1 MPKFKS
7 PLIVL
12 SAASGAGKTTI
23 AKILAEK
30 YEEMEISVS
39 ATTRGKRP
47 RETDGIDYHFISVDA
62 FQKNIREN
70 NFLEYEEV
78 HGDYYGTLKD
88 RVEDLLSVGKT
99 VIFDIDVKGALS
111 IKRLYSH
118 AILIFI
124 KTPSLSELKQR
135 LRNRKS
141 ESDEAIQKRL
151 SRIDFEY
158 AQADKFDFVVINDKL
173 EHAVEQIENIICD
186 RD

>member
-1 MPKFKS
+1 MHTFNS

-23 AKILAEK
+23 ANILAHK
-30 YEEMEISVS
+30 YPEMEISIS
-39 ATTRGKRP
+39 ATTRGIRP
-47 RETDGIDYHFISVDA
+47 REIDGKDYHFLSIDE
-62 FQKNIREN
+62 FQKHIRDD

-88 RVEDLLSVGKT
+88 RVDDMLSRGKT

-111 IKRLYSH
+111 IKRIYSQ

-124 KTPSLSELKQR
+124 KTPSLSELKRR
-135 LRNRKS
+135 LKNRKS
-141 ESDEAIQKRL
+141 ESEDAIQKRL

-158 AQADKFDFVVINDKL
+158 EQADKFDYIIINDKL
-173 EHAVEQIENIICD
+173 EHAVEQIENLVLL
-186 RD
+186 RS